1 MPDLKVNPRLTIPA
15 GELHWRFSRSSGPGG
30 QGVNKT
36 DSRVELLFDIE
47 TSSSIGPAR
56 KQRLID
62 RLGSRVVAGSIRV
75 VVSEERSQYQ
85 NRQLALARMAD
96 LIRESL
102 KPPSKTRKPTKPSR
116 SAKKRRVESKKQRGV
131 LKQKRQDK
139 PTVDD

>member
-1 MPDLKVNPRLTIPA
+1 VNT
-15 GELHWRFSRSSGPGG
+15 
-30 QGVNKT
+30 T

-47 TSSSIGPAR
+47 TSSSIGPTR

-96 LIRESL
+96 LIREGL

-116 SAKKRRVESKKQRGV
+116 SAKKRRLDSKKQRGV
-131 LKQKRQDK
+131 LKKKRQDK

>member
-75 VVSEERSQYQ
+75 VVSEERSQ
-85 NRQLALARMAD
+85 
-96 LIRESL
+96 
-102 KPPSKTRKPTKPSR
+102 
-116 SAKKRRVESKKQRGV
+116 
-131 LKQKRQDK
+131 
-139 PTVDD
+139 